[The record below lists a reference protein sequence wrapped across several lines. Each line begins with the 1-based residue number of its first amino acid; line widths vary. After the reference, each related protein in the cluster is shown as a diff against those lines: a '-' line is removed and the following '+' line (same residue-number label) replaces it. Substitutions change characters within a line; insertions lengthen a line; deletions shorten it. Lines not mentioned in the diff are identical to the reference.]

1 MPPPPPTPRRSL
13 FRLLQR
19 RGCARLVPRLFML
32 SCFSVNL
39 KAQCSQGA
47 SQLGRAV
54 PARRPRARSARAGAA
69 RPTVFTI
76 ALRLP
81 RISPFVSCCMAK
93 DEAQWA
99 KQMEQLRDEIRRHD
113 RLYYEEA
120 APIITDR
127 EYDRLYK
134 ELVNLET
141 QFPDLV
147 TPDSPTQR
155 VGGKPLKAFEQVA
168 HVIPMLSLDNTYSE
182 EEVKNFY
189 ARIRRLLPNEKVP
202 VVIEPKV
209 DGVAVSLIYENG
221 RLRQAAT
228 RGDGTVGDNITQNI
242 RTIRSMPEQL
252 RGAAPK
258 LLEVRGEVYM
268 DKHGF
273 EELNDERRKAGLPLF
288 ANPRNAAA
296 GSLKQLDPAIV
307 AKRPLGVVLYGTGA
321 TEGVDVD
328 VHSEIFPLLKKL
340 GLPATERWWVA
351 KSVEE
356 ILEAIHELD
365 GIRHKFAYQTDGA
378 VVKVNSFAQR
388 ERLGFT
394 AKSPRWAIAY
404 KYEAERVETRLNDIV
419 IQVGRTGILT
429 PVAMLEPVFV
439 SGSTVGRATLHNE
452 DEIKRK
458 DIRIGDT
465 VVIEKAG
472 EVIPAVVEVV
482 KSKRPRDAKAFDFA
496 RHIHGKCPVCG
507 SPIRRDP
514 QFVAWRCEN
523 LQCPAQTT
531 RRVEFFAARSALDIE
546 SVGGI
551 VADKLVERGLVRD
564 PLDLFE
570 LKTEQLAK
578 LNLGTDEE
586 PRVFG
591 EKNATKAIRA
601 IERARTLPL
610 SRWLFALAIPDVGR
624 TTASQLARFHET
636 IEDVANSALLGDVLD
651 YHKKREEK
659 EDAKE
664 IADRLLQAGFAK
676 PSKSKA
682 EKGRGITTEVGPVV
696 AQSVLD
702 FFASA
707 AGKKILHRIKE
718 LSIHP
723 KSEKVSAKKAAALP
737 LTGKTFVL
745 TGTLPSMAREEAT
758 ERIEAL
764 GGHVTGSVSKKT
776 DYVLAGA
783 EPGSK
788 FDKAKELGVRIID
801 EPEFR
806 KILDRG

>member
-1 MPPPPPTPRRSL
+1 M
-13 FRLLQR
+13 
-19 RGCARLVPRLFML
+19 ARDET
-32 SCFSVNL
+32 
-39 KAQCSQGA
+39 Q
-47 SQLGRAV
+47 
-54 PARRPRARSARAGAA
+54 AA
-69 RPTVFTI
+69 K
-76 ALRLP
+76 
-81 RISPFVSCCMAK
+81 RI
-93 DEAQWA
+93 
-99 KQMEQLRDEIRRHD
+99 EQLRDEIRKHD
-113 RLYYEEA
+113 QLYYEEA
-120 APIITDR
+120 SPTISDR

-134 ELVNLET
+134 ELVDLET
-141 QFPDLV
+141 QFPNLV
-147 TPDSPTQR
+147 TPDSPTQG
-155 VGGKPLKAFEQVA
+155 VGGKPLKAFEQVP
-168 HVIPMLSLDNTYSE
+168 HLIPMLSLDNTYSE

-189 ARIRRLLPNEKVP
+189 ARIQRLLPDEKIP
-202 VVIEPKV
+202 VVVEPKV

-242 RTIRSMPEQL
+242 RTIRSVPERL

-258 LLEVRGEVYM
+258 LLEARGEVYM
-268 DKHGF
+268 DKQGF
-273 EELNDERRKAGLPLF
+273 EKLNDERRKAGLPLF

-307 AKRPLGVVLYGTGA
+307 AKRPLGVVLYGTGE
-321 TEGVDVD
+321 TEGLDVD

-340 GLPATERWWVA
+340 GLPVTERWWVA
-351 KSVEE
+351 ESVEE
-356 ILEAIHELD
+356 ILDAIHELD
-365 GIRHKFAYQTDGA
+365 DIRNKFAYQTDGA

-404 KYEAERVETRLNDIV
+404 KYEAERVQTRLNDIV

-429 PVAMLEPVFV
+429 PVALLDPVFV

-482 KSKRPRDAKAFDFA
+482 KSKRPRDAKPFDFA
-496 RHIHGKCPVCG
+496 KHIRGKCPVCG

-551 VADKLVERGLVRD
+551 VADKLVERGLVGE

-570 LKTEQLAK
+570 LTTEQLAK
-578 LNLGTDEE
+578 LNLGTDED

-591 EKNATKAIRA
+591 EKNAAKAIHA

-610 SRWLFALAIPDVGR
+610 SRWLFAIAIPDVGR
-624 TTASQLARFHET
+624 TTATQLAHFHEM
-636 IEDVANSALLGDVLD
+636 IEDVANSQLLRDVLQ
-651 YHKKREEK
+651 YHEKREEK
-659 EDAKE
+659 EDVKE
-664 IADRLLQAGFAK
+664 IADRLILAGFAK
-676 PSKSKA
+676 PSKGKA
-682 EKGRGITTEVGPVV
+682 EKSRRITTEVGPVV
-696 AQSVLD
+696 AKSVLD

-707 AGKKILHRIKE
+707 AGKKILQRLKRLGIR
-718 LSIHP
+718 P
-723 KSEKVSAKKAAALP
+723 KSEKVSAKRAAELP
-737 LTGKTFVL
+737 LAGKTFVL
-745 TGTLPSMAREEAT
+745 TGTLPSMTREEAT
-758 ERIEAL
+758 EKIEAL
-764 GGHVTGSVSKKT
+764 GARVTGSVSKKT
-776 DYVLAGA
+776 DYVLTGG

-788 FDKAKELGVRIID
+788 LDKAKELGVPLID
-801 EPEFR
+801 EAEFR
-806 KILDRG
+806 KMLRFT

>member
-1 MPPPPPTPRRSL
+1 
-13 FRLLQR
+13 
-19 RGCARLVPRLFML
+19 
-32 SCFSVNL
+32 
-39 KAQCSQGA
+39 
-47 SQLGRAV
+47 
-54 PARRPRARSARAGAA
+54 
-69 RPTVFTI
+69 
-76 ALRLP
+76 
-81 RISPFVSCCMAK
+81 MAK
-93 DEAQWA
+93 DETQAA
-99 KQMEQLRDEIRRHD
+99 KRIDQLRDEIRKHD

-120 APIITDR
+120 APSISDR

-134 ELVNLET
+134 ELVDLET
-141 QFPDLV
+141 RFPDLL
-147 TPDSPTQR
+147 TSDSPTQH
-155 VGGKPLKAFEQVA
+155 VGGKPLKAFEQVP
-168 HVIPMLSLDNTYSE
+168 HLVPMLSLDNTYSE

-189 ARIRRLLPNEKVP
+189 ARMKRLLPNVEIP

-242 RTIRSMPEQL
+242 LTIRSVPERL

-268 DKHGF
+268 DKRGF
-273 EELNDERRKAGLPLF
+273 EKLNEERGRAGLPLF

-321 TEGVDVD
+321 TEGVDID

-351 KSVEE
+351 ESVEE
-356 ILEAIHELD
+356 ILDAIHELN
-365 GIRHKFAYQTDGA
+365 GIRREFAYQTDGA

-429 PVAMLEPVFV
+429 PVAMLEPIFV

-482 KSKRPRDAKAFDFA
+482 KSKRPRDAKPFDFSK
-496 RHIHGKCPVCG
+496 HIHGKCPVCG
-507 SPIRRDP
+507 SPVRRDP

-523 LQCPAQTT
+523 LHCPAQTT
-531 RRVEFFAARSALDIE
+531 RRVEFFAARGALDIE

-551 VADKLVERGLVRD
+551 VADKLVERALARE

-578 LNLGTDEE
+578 LNLGTEE
-586 PRVFG
+586 EARMFG

-610 SRWLFALAIPDVGR
+610 SRWLFALAIPDVGK
-624 TTASQLARFHET
+624 TTATQLARFHET
-636 IEDVANSALLGDVLD
+636 IQEVADSTLLGDVLQ
-651 YHKKREEK
+651 YHEKREEK
-659 EDAKE
+659 QDAKE
-664 IADRLLQAGFAK
+664 IADRLIQAGFAK

-682 EKGRGITTEVGPVV
+682 GKGRGITTEVGPVI

-707 AGKKILHRIKE
+707 SGKKILRRIKE
-718 LSIHP
+718 LGIHP
-723 KSEKVSAKKAAALP
+723 RSEKVSAKKAAALP
-737 LTGKTFVL
+737 LAGKTFVL
-745 TGTLPSMAREEAT
+745 TGTLHSMTRDEAT
-758 ERIEAL
+758 EKIEAL
-764 GGHVTGSVSKKT
+764 GGHVTGGVSKKT

-788 FDKAKELGVRIID
+788 FDKAKELGVRIIG

-806 KILDRG
+806 KML

>member
-1 MPPPPPTPRRSL
+1 
-13 FRLLQR
+13 
-19 RGCARLVPRLFML
+19 
-32 SCFSVNL
+32 
-39 KAQCSQGA
+39 
-47 SQLGRAV
+47 
-54 PARRPRARSARAGAA
+54 
-69 RPTVFTI
+69 
-76 ALRLP
+76 
-81 RISPFVSCCMAK
+81 MAK
-93 DEAQWA
+93 DETQGA
-99 KQMEQLRDEIRRHD
+99 KRMEQLREEIRRHD

-120 APIITDR
+120 ASVISDR

-134 ELVNLET
+134 ELVDLET

-155 VGGKPLKAFEQVA
+155 VGGKPLKAFEQVP
-168 HVIPMLSLDNTYSE
+168 HLVPMLSLDNTYSE

-189 ARIRRLLPNEKVP
+189 ARIQRLLPDEKIP

-228 RGDGTVGDNITQNI
+228 RGDGTVGDDITQNI
-242 RTIRSMPEQL
+242 RTIRSVPERL

-258 LLEVRGEVYM
+258 LLEARGEVYM

-273 EELNDERRKAGLPLF
+273 EKLNDERRKAGLPLF

-321 TEGVDVD
+321 TEGVDLD
-328 VHSEIFPLLKKL
+328 LHSEIFPLLKKL
-340 GLPATERWWVA
+340 GLPAPERWWVA
-351 KSVEE
+351 KSVEG
-356 ILEAIHELD
+356 ILDAIHELD
-365 GIRHKFAYQTDGA
+365 GIRHNFAYQTDGA

-429 PVAMLEPVFV
+429 PVAMLEPVLV

-482 KSKRPRDAKAFDFA
+482 KSKRPRGAEPFDFA
-496 RHIHGKCPVCG
+496 KHIHGKCPVCG
-507 SPIRRDP
+507 GPIRRDP

-551 VADKLVERGLVRD
+551 VADKLVERGLVHE

-601 IERARTLPL
+601 IERSRTLPL

-624 TTASQLARFHET
+624 TTATQLAHFHET
-636 IEDVANSALLGDVLD
+636 IEEVANSPLLNDVLL
-651 YHKKREEK
+651 YHEKREEK
-659 EDAKE
+659 KDAKE
-664 IADRLLQAGFAK
+664 IADRLIQSGFAK
-676 PSKSKA
+676 PSKSKG
-682 EKGRGITTEVGPVV
+682 EKDRGITTEVGPVV

-702 FFASA
+702 FFAST
-707 AGKKILHRIKE
+707 AGKKTLRRMKE
-718 LSIHP
+718 LGIRP
-723 KSEKVSAKKAAALP
+723 KTEKVSAKKAAELP
-737 LTGKTFVL
+737 LAGKTFVL
-745 TGTLPSMAREEAT
+745 TGALPSITREEAT

-788 FDKAKELGVRIID
+788 FDKAKELGVRIIG

-806 KILDRG
+806 KML

>member
-1 MPPPPPTPRRSL
+1 
-13 FRLLQR
+13 
-19 RGCARLVPRLFML
+19 
-32 SCFSVNL
+32 
-39 KAQCSQGA
+39 
-47 SQLGRAV
+47 
-54 PARRPRARSARAGAA
+54 
-69 RPTVFTI
+69 
-76 ALRLP
+76 
-81 RISPFVSCCMAK
+81 MAK
-93 DEAQWA
+93 DETQAA
-99 KQMEQLRDEIRRHD
+99 KRMAQLRDEIRKHD

-120 APIITDR
+120 APMISDR

-134 ELVNLET
+134 ELVDLET

-155 VGGKPLKAFEQVA
+155 VGGQPLKAFEQVS
-168 HVIPMLSLDNTYSE
+168 HLIPMLSLDNTYSE
-182 EEVKNFY
+182 EEVKNFHD
-189 ARIRRLLPNEKVP
+189 RIQRLLPNEKIP

-209 DGVAVSLIYENG
+209 DGVGVSLIYENG

-228 RGDGTVGDNITQNI
+228 RGDGNVGDNITQNI
-242 RTIRSMPEQL
+242 RTIRSVPEQL

-273 EELNDERRKAGLPLF
+273 EKLNDERRKAGLPLF

-321 TEGVDVD
+321 TEGVDIN

-351 KSVEE
+351 ESVEE
-356 ILEAIHELD
+356 ILDAIHKLD
-365 GIRHKFAYQTDGA
+365 GVRRTFAYQTDGA

-404 KYEAERVETRLNDIV
+404 KYEAERVQTRLNDIV

-429 PVAMLEPVFV
+429 PVAVLEPVFV

-482 KSKRPRDAKAFDFA
+482 KSKRPRDAKLFDFA
-496 RHIHGKCPVCG
+496 KHIHGKCPVCG
-507 SPIRRDP
+507 GPIRRDP

-523 LQCPAQTT
+523 IQCPAQTT
-531 RRVEFFAARSALDIE
+531 RRIEFFAARSALDIE

-551 VADKLVERGLVRD
+551 VADKLVERGLARE

-586 PRVFG
+586 PRMFG

-601 IERARTLPL
+601 IDRARTLPL

-624 TTASQLARFHET
+624 TTATQLARFHET
-636 IEDVANSALLGDVLD
+636 IEHVANSPLLHDVLQ
-651 YHKKREEK
+651 YHEKREEK

-664 IADRLLQAGFAK
+664 IADRLTQSGFAK
-676 PSKSKA
+676 PSKSKT

-696 AQSVLD
+696 AQSVLN
-702 FFASA
+702 FFVSA
-707 AGKKILHRIKE
+707 AGKKILRRIKE
-718 LSIHP
+718 LGIHP
-723 KSEKVSAKKAAALP
+723 KSEKVSARKAAELP
-737 LTGKTFVL
+737 LAGKTFVL
-745 TGTLPSMAREEAT
+745 TGTLPSMTREEAT
-758 ERIEAL
+758 EKIETL
-764 GGHVTGSVSKKT
+764 GGHVTSSVSKKT

-783 EPGSK
+783 ESGSK

-806 KILDRG
+806 KML

>member
-1 MPPPPPTPRRSL
+1 
-13 FRLLQR
+13 
-19 RGCARLVPRLFML
+19 
-32 SCFSVNL
+32 
-39 KAQCSQGA
+39 
-47 SQLGRAV
+47 
-54 PARRPRARSARAGAA
+54 
-69 RPTVFTI
+69 
-76 ALRLP
+76 
-81 RISPFVSCCMAK
+81 MAK
-93 DEAQWA
+93 GEAQAA
-99 KQMEQLRDEIRRHD
+99 KQMERLRDEIRRHD

-120 APIITDR
+120 APIISDR

-134 ELVNLET
+134 DLVDLEA
-141 QFPDLV
+141 QFPDLA

-155 VGGKPLKAFEQVA
+155 VGGKPLKAFEQVP
-168 HVIPMLSLDNTYSE
+168 HLIPMLSLDNTYSE

-189 ARIRRLLPNEKVP
+189 ARIQRLLANEKIP

-228 RGDGTVGDNITQNI
+228 RGDGTVGDDITQNI
-242 RTIRSMPEQL
+242 RTIRSVPERL
-252 RGAAPK
+252 RGTAPK
-258 LLEVRGEVYM
+258 LLEARGEVYM
-268 DKHGF
+268 NKRGF
-273 EELNDERRKAGLPLF
+273 EKLNEERRKAGLLLF

-429 PVAMLEPVFV
+429 PVAMLEPVLV

-482 KSKRPRDAKAFDFA
+482 KSKRPRDAKPFDFA
-496 RHIHGKCPVCG
+496 KHIHGKCPVCG
-507 SPIRRDP
+507 GPIRRDP

-531 RRVEFFAARSALDIE
+531 RRVEFLAVRSALDIE

-551 VADKLVERGLVRD
+551 VADKLVESGLVRE

-591 EKNATKAIRA
+591 EKNAAKAIRA

-610 SRWLFALAIPDVGR
+610 SRWLFALAIPEVGR
-624 TTASQLARFHET
+624 TTATQLAHFHET
-636 IEDVANSALLGDVLD
+636 IEEVANSPLLKDVLQ
-651 YHKKREEK
+651 YHQKREEK
-659 EDAKE
+659 DDAKE
-664 IADRLLQAGFAK
+664 IVNRLIQSGFAK
-676 PSKSKA
+676 PSKTKT
-682 EKGRGITTEVGPVV
+682 EKSRGITTEVGPVV

-707 AGKKILHRIKE
+707 AGKKTLRRINE
-718 LSIHP
+718 LGIHP
-723 KSEKVSAKKAAALP
+723 NAEKVSAKKAAELP
-737 LTGKTFVL
+737 LAGKMFVL
-745 TGTLPSMAREEAT
+745 TGTLPSMTREEAT
-758 ERIEAL
+758 EKIEAL

-801 EPEFR
+801 EQEFR
-806 KILDRG
+806 KML